1 MDDTARVWKVYR
13 DEATAHDETMLDGW
27 NKTLDVLLIFA
38 GLFSAVATAF
48 LVESYKLLEP
58 DESSAY
64 MATALYLLVT
74 RDNSSASHLLPPPP
88 ALGLPV
94 STISRAVNW
103 LWFTS
108 LLLALA
114 VALLGI
120 LIKQWIVEY

>member
-1 MDDTARVWKVYR
+1 WKVYR

-48 LVESYKLLEP
+48 LIESYKLLEP

-64 MATALYLLVT
+64 MSTALYLLVT
-74 RDNSSASHLLPPPP
+74 RDNSSTSSMLPPPP
-88 ALGLPV
+88 ALGLPA
-94 STISRAVNW
+94 STTSRAVNW